1 MRAPRPSTP
10 GPRPRRVGLAAAA
23 LLVGS
28 ALLTACGSDGDDK
41 AVLNWYINP
50 DAQETVEQIA
60 EDCSTDDYDIDVQLL
75 PNNATEQRTQLARR
89 LAAKDSSTDLMN
101 LDPIF
106 VPEFASA
113 GWLEPFTGD
122 LAEQALDDDVLEG
135 AALTATWEDEVVVVP
150 QWANTQVLWYR
161 KSLADAAGLDM
172 SQPVTWQQI
181 IKAAND
187 NGGTVG
193 VQANKYEGY
202 IVWLNALVM
211 GAGGQLVSNTEDGR
225 DAEIEVDSEAGRAA
239 AEVIQQLADS
249 DAAQSDLTV
258 SNEGTVL
265 GQVLPGKDG
274 GGYQGPGSFL
284 VNWTFVYKNFET
296 NTELAPDAMDDLGWA
311 RYPATVEGEES
322 RPPIGGIQVGVG
334 AYSENKEFAQ
344 EAALCVT
351 STDAQEALA
360 VDAGLFPSR
369 GSVYDSPELKEA
381 YPEDLLALFRE
392 SIDGAGPRPQSAFY
406 NQISGALQSVWHSPY
421 SVDPETTPKESAE
434 FLGDVLGG
442 RRLL

>member
-1 MRAPRPSTP
+1 MRAPRRTFA
-10 GPRPRRVGLAAAA
+10 PRRRRVGLAAAA
-23 LLVGS
+23 LVVGS
-28 ALLTACGSDGDDK
+28 AVLTACGSDGDDR

-50 DAQETVEQIA
+50 DAQETVQQIA
-60 EDCSTDDYDIDVQLL
+60 EDCSTDDYEIAVQLL
-75 PNNATEQRTQLARR
+75 PSNATEQRTQLARR
-89 LAAKDSSTDLMN
+89 LAAKDTSTDLMN

-113 GWLEPFTGD
+113 GWLEPFPDD
-122 LAEQALDDDVLEG
+122 LAEQVLDDDVLEG
-135 AALTATWEDEVVVVP
+135 AALTATWEDEVIVAP
-150 QWANTQVLWYR
+150 QWSNTQVLWYR
-161 KSLADAAGLDM
+161 KSLAEQAGLDM
-172 SQPVTWQQI
+172 SQPVTWQQVI
-181 IKAAND
+181 EAAADND
-187 NGGTVG
+187 ATVG

-211 GAGGQLVSNTEDGR
+211 GAGGELVTNTEAGR
-225 DAEIEVDSEAGRAA
+225 DAEIEVDSDAGRAA
-239 AEVIQQLADS
+239 AEVIQQLVDS
-249 DAAQSDLTV
+249 GAAQADLTV

-265 GQVLPGKDG
+265 GPMFAEGSPGT
-274 GGYQGPGSFL
+274 FM
-284 VNWTFVYKNFET
+284 VNWTFAYKNYEET
-296 NTELAPDAMDDLGWA
+296 AGDQVDDLGWA

-334 AYSENKEFAQ
+334 AFSENKELAQ

-351 STDAQEALA
+351 SPEAQEALA
-360 VDAGLFPSR
+360 VNNGLFPSR
-369 GSVYDSPELKEA
+369 GSVYEAPELVEA

-406 NQISGALQSVWHSPY
+406 NQISGALQSVWHSPT
-421 SVDPETTPKESAE
+421 SVDPESTPQESAE

>member
-1 MRAPRPSTP
+1 MSSPRPVRRQLR
-10 GPRPRRVGLAAAA
+10 RPLAT
-23 LLVGS
+23 LS
-28 ALLTACGSDGDDK
+28 ALVLGSTLLAACGSDSDK
-41 AVLNWYINP
+41 TVLNWYINP

-60 EDCSTDDYDIDVQLL
+60 ADCSTDEYDIAVQLL

-113 GWLEPFTGD
+113 GWLEPFPD
-122 LAEQALDDDVLEG
+122 DMAAEVLDDDVLEG
-135 AALTATWEDEVVVVP
+135 AAATATWEDQVVTAP

-161 KSLADAAGLDM
+161 KSLAEAAGLDM
-172 SQPVTWQQI
+172 SQPVTWSQVI
-181 IKAAND
+181 EAAD
-187 NGGTVG
+187 ENGGTVG

-202 IVWLNALVM
+202 IVWLNAMVM
-211 GAGGQLVSNTEDGR
+211 GAGGELVSDTESGR
-225 DAEIEVDSEAGRAA
+225 DATVEIDSEAGKAA
-239 AEVIQQLADS
+239 AEVIAQLVDS
-249 DAAQSDLTV
+249 DASQSDLTV
-258 SNEGTVL
+258 SNEGTSL
-265 GQVLPGKDG
+265 GQMFPAEGAG
-274 GGYQGPGSFL
+274 EFM
-284 VNWTFVYKNFET
+284 VNWTFVYKQYESTVGNQPESISQDEF
-296 NTELAPDAMDDLGWA
+296 DDLGWT

-334 AYSENKEFAQ
+334 AYGENKEQAQ

-351 STDAQEALA
+351 GTDAQEALA
-360 VDAGLFPSR
+360 VEAGLFPSR
-369 GSVYDSPELKEA
+369 GSVYESSALTEA

-406 NQISGALQSVWHSPY
+406 SQISGALQSVWHSPT
-421 SVDPETTPKESAE
+421 SVDPDTTPRESAE
-434 FLGDVLGG
+434 FLTEVLAG

>member
-1 MRAPRPSTP
+1 MRARHPRSHAA
-10 GPRPRRVGLAAAA
+10 GRRRLGLAAAA
-23 LLVGS
+23 LVVGS
-28 ALLTACGSDGDDK
+28 ATLSACGSDDDGR

-50 DAQETVEQIA
+50 DAQETVQQIA
-60 EDCSTDDYDIDVQLL
+60 EDCSTDDYEIAVQLL

-122 LAEQALDDDVLEG
+122 LAERALDDDVLEG

-150 QWANTQVLWYR
+150 QWSNTQVLWFR
-161 KSLADAAGLDM
+161 KSLAEEAGLDM
-172 SQPVTWQQI
+172 SQPVTWSQI
-181 IKAAND
+181 VEAAAD
-187 NGGTVG
+187 NGATVG

-202 IVWLNALVM
+202 VVWLNALVM
-211 GAGGQLVSNTEDGR
+211 GAGGELVSNTEAGR
-225 DAEIEVDSEAGRAA
+225 DADIGIDSEAGRAA

-249 DAAQSDLTV
+249 DAAMADLSV

-265 GQVLPGKDG
+265 GPMFAEGSPGT
-274 GGYQGPGSFL
+274 FM
-284 VNWTFVYKNFET
+284 VNWTFAYKNYEDT
-296 NTELAPDAMDDLGWA
+296 APDQVDDLGWA

-334 AYSENKEFAQ
+334 AYSEHTEFAQ

-351 STDAQEALA
+351 SPEAQEALA
-360 VDAGLFPSR
+360 VDNGLFPSR
-369 GSVYDSPELKEA
+369 GSVYESPALTEA

-392 SIDGAGPRPQSAFY
+392 SIDSAGPRPQSAFY
-406 NQISGALQSVWHSPY
+406 SQISSALQSVWHAPT
-421 SVDPETTPKESAE
+421 SVDPESTPPESAE
-434 FLGDVLGG
+434 FLADVLGG